1 VSFRAIFALIL
12 VAESPVRAAAEARK
26 AMEIDDR
33 HWLANYAMSM
43 SHFRLG
49 EFQEARYLAERS
61 AAAAPSMP
69 LPAGLLAGLLRQ
81 LGEHDDADAQL
92 SKLKS
97 PSGLFMY
104 HLVCSEID
112 AAVDSFANAIAQGE
126 VQPLMWFGATDF
138 LRPLRSS
145 PRWPALV
152 KRMNLPPET
161 APK

>member
-1 VSFRAIFALIL
+1 
-12 VAESPVRAAAEARK
+12 
-26 AMEIDDR
+26 
-33 HWLANYAMSM
+33 
-43 SHFRLG
+43 
-49 EFQEARYLAERS
+49 
-61 AAAAPSMP
+61 
-69 LPAGLLAGLLRQ
+69 LAGLLRQ